1 MYLDSTENKFH
12 QGKNVPIH
20 EDVYTNRAQQ
30 RKEYLFKAKNIS
42 LNDV

>member
-1 MYLDSTENKFH
+1 MYLDSTENKLH

-30 RKEYLFKAKNIS
+30 RKSIYLKPKHFS
-42 LNDV
+42 E